1 MTDQRIEKD
10 LLGELNVPREAYWGI
25 HSQRAI
31 NNFRISGREVNP
43 SLIRALAQ
51 VKKACCLAN
60 TETGYLP
67 QKKSQVIQQ
76 ACLEIS
82 KGLLADQFPVDAMQG
97 GAGTSTNM
105 NLNEVIANRAIELL
119 DGRKG
124 DYGLIHPLEDV
135 NLHQSTNDVYP
146 TALKVAAIFLLR
158 DLSKAVAGLQG
169 AFQEKEKEF
178 AAIVKL
184 GRTELQEAVPI
195 TLGAEF
201 SAFAEAFSRD
211 RWRTFKC
218 EERLRVVNLGGTA
231 IGTGLAA
238 PRNYIFLAI
247 EKLREVTGLGLSR
260 GENIPGETANADAFV
275 EVSAILKAHAVNLIK
290 IANDLRLMNFL
301 GEIRLPQLQTGS
313 SIMPGKVNPVLA
325 EAAIQVGIKV
335 IANDAIVTDTAA
347 RGTLQINEFLPLLA
361 HALLESLN
369 MLINIDRHLTDHVRS
384 IGANQEKCEEYFN
397 ASPMIITALL
407 PVIGYE
413 KATLF
418 ITEFSTGREKNMR
431 RFLEEKLG
439 LELIDQIF
447 SPHQLTAL
455 GYKDK
460 KNG

>member
-10 LLGELNVPREAYWGI
+10 LLGELNVPRETYWGI
-25 HSQRAI
+25 HTQRAI
-31 NNFRISGREVNP
+31 DNFRISSREVNP

-51 VKKACCLAN
+51 VKMACCLAN
-60 TETGYLP
+60 AETGHLS
-67 QKKSQVIQQ
+67 QKKSKVIQQ

-119 DGRKG
+119 DGQKG

-169 AFQEKEKEF
+169 AFQEKEREF

-231 IGTGLAA
+231 VGTGLAA
-238 PRNYIFLAI
+238 PRSYIFLAI

-260 GENIPGETANADAFV
+260 GENIMGETAHADSFV
-275 EVSAILKAHAVNLIK
+275 EVSAIFKAHAVNLIK

-301 GEIRLPQLQTGS
+301 GEIRLPQLQAGS

-325 EAAIQVGIKV
+325 EAAIQVGMKV
-335 IANDAIVTDTAA
+335 IANDAIVTDAAA

-361 HALLESLN
+361 HALLESLD
-369 MLINIDRHLTDHVRS
+369 MLINIDSLLALHVRG
-384 IGANQEKCEEYFN
+384 IEANQEKCEEYFN

-413 KATLF
+413 KATQF
-418 ITEFSTGREKNMR
+418 ITEFSSGSENNMR

-439 LELIDQIF
+439 KELIDKIF
-447 SPHQLTAL
+447 SPYQLTAL

-460 KNG
+460 TNG